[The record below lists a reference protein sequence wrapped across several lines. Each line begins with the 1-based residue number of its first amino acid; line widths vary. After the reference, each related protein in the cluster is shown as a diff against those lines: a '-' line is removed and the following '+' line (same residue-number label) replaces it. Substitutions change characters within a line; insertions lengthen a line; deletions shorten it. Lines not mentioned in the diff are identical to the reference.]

1 MSLWNLLVK
10 KQTRVPNL
18 LMLINTSINFSSTA
32 FKHLNFSPLQ
42 LISTRFERKKKK
54 NILFMSIKIYLWKH
68 FQFATY
74 NQSFMIFPR
83 AKARNKFYSLHS
95 WRSEIHSQEVWIFL
109 WSKMRRKRRRLRRKA
124 RSIRFHI
131 ESAPSF
137 DRAYINQQLNKYKL
151 RIIQCIYDCNRAN
164 SQ

>member
-1 MSLWNLLVK
+1 MFAFHSFQFAQWHQERHLEWKWTNFPAPAVSAQMSLWNLLVK

-32 FKHLNFSPLQ
+32 FKHLNFPPLQ

-83 AKARNKFYSLHS
+83 AKQRNKFSSLSFHVRCES
-95 WRSEIHSQEVWIFL
+95 KFWQESEFF
-109 WSKMRRKRRRLRRKA
+109 KA
-124 RSIRFHI
+124 VQ
-131 ESAPSF
+131 
-137 DRAYINQQLNKYKL
+137 DRINE
-151 RIIQCIYDCNRAN
+151 
-164 SQ
+164 